1 MKPIGRIIMKKIVV
15 FGGWLLAGALGAG
28 AADFHA
34 TTAQE
39 LQNALTLAA
48 ANGSADTIYL
58 AAGYYTGNFNFNSAE
73 AYALAI
79 QGEAGTDRT
88 QITIDGAGTG
98 RSLAISCSAAANV
111 TVSGITILRNCGAAA
126 NAGLRVSTAGA
137 DILVQGCRFLAP
149 INKYGTGIEV
159 AAARDVNI
167 RDCAFTGNGNS
178 GCGKGIGISGAT
190 RDIKVEACAF
200 ANNSWN
206 GRGGL
211 DISGGAS
218 ASVSNNTFSGNNCG
232 ACIANATTMT
242 MNNNTFS
249 GNSNAYGG
257 GADIDCTTVTINN
270 NTFSGNSAN
279 DGGGANVSGTT
290 VTMNNNTFSGNSAND
305 GGGAFVNGTTMVLN
319 SNTFSGNS
327 TDYWMGGGVY
337 VIGMTV
343 TMNNNTFI
351 GNSVV
356 GEGGGGAY
364 VKTATATLSGNLFR
378 QNQAASSLGGGL
390 CYTNSSGQL
399 RLFNNVFSLNSAAS
413 GGGLWMKASTNTMVN
428 NTVTE
433 NSAANGGGAFF
444 QVDGVVEKIYV
455 YNNIVWGNTATANG
469 GDVYLAGT
477 GSRKEFQYNDAHGM
491 YGVWDIA
498 TSNLDVAPLFFDPVN
513 GNYHLRNTSPCI
525 NRGYNSATNIPA
537 TDADG
542 ELRIQNV
549 TVDMGA
555 YEFSNTDR
563 HPADLN
569 DDWSISESE
578 YNAYAAAWKNDQAW
592 ARQPSPIPADYATRA
607 GYIKAN
613 GGNYYNDG
621 GGGKPL
627 CWKPG
632 TAP

>member
-1 MKPIGRIIMKKIVV
+1 MQKIVV
-15 FGGWLLAGALGAG
+15 LGGWLLASALGAG

-39 LQNALTLAA
+39 FQNALTLAA
-48 ANGSADTIYL
+48 ANGAADTIYL

-111 TVSGITILRNCGAAA
+111 TVSGITVLRNCGVAE
-126 NAGLRVSTAGA
+126 NAGLRVSTSGA

-149 INKYGTGIEV
+149 TNKYGMGIEV

-167 RDCAFTGNGNS
+167 RDCAVTGNGQDS
-178 GCGKGIGISGAT
+178 RGEGVKISGAT
-190 RDIKVEACAF
+190 RDIKVEACAV
-200 ANNSWN
+200 ANNKSA
-206 GRGGL
+206 GGL

-218 ASVSNNTFSGNNCG
+218 TSFSNNTISGNSGGYAGGAVVSGTTVTMNNNTFSGNNGYSWNGG
-232 ACIANATTMT
+232 AGVYGTTVT

-249 GNSNAYGG
+249 GNSGG
-257 GADIDCTTVTINN
+257 SGSGAQ
-270 NTFSGNSAN
+270 
-279 DGGGANVSGTT
+279 VSGTT
-290 VTMNNNTFSGNSAND
+290 VTMNNNTFSGNSGNGY
-305 GGGAFVNGTTMVLN
+305 GGGAYVNGTTMTMGN
-319 SNTFSGNS
+319 NTFSGNS
-327 TDYWMGGGVY
+327 SGNNRGGGAY
-337 VIGMTV
+337 VAGTTL
-343 TMNNNTFI
+343 TMNNNTFS
-351 GNSVV
+351 GNSASSSD
-356 GEGGGGAY
+356 GGGAY
-364 VKTATATLSGNLFR
+364 VGSQNATLNGNLFR
-378 QNQAASSLGGGL
+378 QNQAATRYGGGL
-390 CYTNSSGQL
+390 CYANSSGQL
-399 RLFNNVFSLNSAAS
+399 SLFNNVFSLNSAAS
-413 GGGLWMKASTNTMVN
+413 GGGLCMQAATNTMVN

-433 NSAANGGGAFF
+433 NSAANGGGAYF

-455 YNNIVWGNTATANG
+455 YNNIIWGNTATANG

-477 GSRKEFQYNDAHGM
+477 GARKEFQYNDAHGM

-498 TSNLDVAPLFFDPVN
+498 QNNLDVAPLFFDPVN

-525 NRGYNSATNIPA
+525 NAGYNSATNIPA

-607 GYIKAN
+607 GYLKAN
-613 GGNYYNDG
+613 GGTYYNDG